1 MSVLSECIKTK
12 NEHGVRRLFREGEG
26 EILYAYHIG
35 AGRVFHR
42 EMVSCAAS
50 AASKTLSMLHLPKRL
65 AVRMQDYSV
74 SILSLSLRSSLSVSI
89 LSIP

>member
-1 MSVLSECIKTK
+1 MSVVF
-12 NEHGVRRLFREGEG
+12 GVCFGKGEAKK
-26 EILYAYHIG
+26 LYAYHIG
-35 AGRVFHR
+35 AGRILHR
-42 EMVSCAAS
+42 ERPNCAAS

-74 SILSLSLRSSLSVSI
+74 SILSLSFTSSLSVSI

>member
-1 MSVLSECIKTK
+1 MSVVFGVCFGKGGVK
-12 NEHGVRRLFREGEG
+12 N
-26 EILYAYHIG
+26 LYAYHIG
-35 AGRVFHR
+35 AGRILHR
-42 EMVSCAAS
+42 GMPYCAAS

-74 SILSLSLRSSLSVSI
+74 SILSLSFTSSLSVSI